1 MTFGAVEVLH
11 GPISG
16 KWAPVVLHRMLHDTI
31 IIRPPALLFMKNSL
45 SSRIR
50 SAISFGLVLLLF
62 SAGISP
68 GQIPDGTLQ
77 RRLSRASNI
86 EFAIYNNGML
96 FGDVARHN
104 NQEGMFAQPLCH
116 WPRGS
121 LHMLGEG
128 MFNGLTVSVKKNGR
142 YLSSDAGYWKS
153 MYLEHGPFSQTVP
166 GRIDDT
172 RAGYDSVYHRSGWR
186 YIDDPDYVVYSSLD
200 YDAEGVDVSGS
211 NYNDWP
217 LRLVDGTSKYIVDPL
232 ERRNYPPCY
241 TSDEDLFCVFKD
253 TDTRADQMYSGPG
266 GASEPIGIEVQHTV
280 FTWGNGPARD
290 IAVFQYDIVNK
301 SGETL
306 DSCYV
311 TFGLDL
317 LLSGPGGVNQPI
329 NQILLTYPAADL
341 AYVIPQPGGEGDWHH
356 WRATPIPPTVGYTF
370 LDTPNGYTGGP
381 NGLTHG
387 INRAMIEGYRRPP
400 PDTTIHGLPLDGPD
414 SSIYFNIS
422 NPHWANP
429 ADSVYSMNVQWP
441 LLITGPFPLP
451 PGDRTRVSVALTF
464 SDSLGH
470 LLLLDELLKRM
481 HANGYQRPSAP
492 PAPVLVATGL
502 NRAVRLTWDRRAE
515 ESPDVIVPDS
525 LGRPFTGYRLL
536 RSVTEGGPYTELARW
551 SVDSLIVH
559 EYIDRGEGIGGLKNN
574 VRYYYQLLAF
584 DEGAPR
590 IKLEPMESKPEQGVN
605 WVSAIPGAS
614 ASDLTTSS
622 GSGALLSGT
631 LGNVSTPQLVPVDNT
646 NFANL
651 FSGKSIELNITAATD
666 GIRYTL
672 PVTVRDTISGREQF
686 AVLDPGLFVGGTPA
700 MAGVKEGV
708 LHIPDVFGLGGARID
723 LPYRFEQ
730 TDDTLALAE
739 PVIESPTG
747 ADVPVLIRD
756 SMHTTGIQT
765 LTPYIESGR
774 ELVIEFLPGG
784 IDTISLI
791 FGFILP
797 YRNIRI
803 TDGATGEELEPGVD
817 WTVRLY
823 ITRAQGGPQGSTV
836 RNRYYLSGPAPNGF
850 ELHAGHLLTI
860 NNSVVVFDYPDRG
873 RGSGKPSPTFPW
885 GSGHRAGTRDFQ
897 VGDRV
902 RIGWDGGVRGL
913 FPRDAIVTLT
923 GPAPGQTEVTENMLE
938 KVRIVPNPYMIRHEA
953 QRGAP
958 RVYFNYLPEEC
969 TITIYTVALD
979 RIATLQHRGGSREE
993 WNLMTERGQLVA
1005 SQLLFASIESPNGK
1019 RVTKKFAVILG
1030 R

>member
-1 MTFGAVEVLH
+1 VRLRCTILLLLSSIPCLAQLPNGT
-11 GPISG
+11 
-16 KWAPVVLHRMLHDTI
+16 LHR
-31 IIRPPALLFMKNSL
+31 
-45 SSRIR
+45 RI
-50 SAISFGLVLLLF
+50 
-62 SAGISP
+62 
-68 GQIPDGTLQ
+68 
-77 RRLSRASNI
+77 SRASNI
-86 EFAIYNNGML
+86 EFAIHNNGML
-96 FGDVARHN
+96 FGDYAYTPPFWA
-104 NQEGMFAQPLCH
+104 FAEPLAH

-121 LHMLGEG
+121 FHLFAFGIV
-128 MFNGLTVSVKKNGR
+128 NGLTVSAKKNGR
-142 YLSSDAGYWKS
+142 YFSSDAGYWKTTS
-153 MYLEHGPFSQTVP
+153 LAHGPFSQTVP
-166 GRIDDT
+166 GRIEDT
-172 RAGYDSVYHRSGWR
+172 RAGYDSVYRGAGWR
-186 YIDDPDYVVYSSLD
+186 YIDDPDYIVYSSLD
-200 YDAEGVDVSGS
+200 YDAGGVDVSGS

-217 LRLVDGTSKYIVDPL
+217 LRLVNGASRYIADPL

-241 TSDEDLFCVFKD
+241 TSDEDMFCVFKD

-266 GASEPIGIEVQHTV
+266 GASEPIGIEVEHTV
-280 FTWGNGPARD
+280 FTWGSGPAKD

-311 TFGLDL
+311 TFGTAIR
-317 LLSGPGGVNQPI
+317 LSGPRGLTGLIISHN
-329 NQILLTYPAADL
+329 LLTYPHGSPAYLVYIVPEPAD
-341 AYVIPQPGGEGDWHH
+341 DWRP
-356 WRATPIPPTVGYTF
+356 WSATPIPPTVGYAF
-370 LDTPNGYTGGP
+370 LDSPSGYDGSPT
-381 NGLTHG
+381 GLTHG
-387 INRAMIEGYRRPP
+387 IEEDMIEGYRRPP
-400 PDTTIHGLPLDGPD
+400 PDTSIHALMTDGPD
-414 SSIYFNIS
+414 SMIYRNIS
-422 NPHWANP
+422 NPHWLRLS
-429 ADSVYSMNVQWP
+429 DTVYSDHDP

-451 PGDRTRVSVALTF
+451 PGERARVSVSWTF

-470 LLLLDELLKRM
+470 LLLLDALLKRM
-481 HANGYQRPSAP
+481 HAHGYQRPSAP
-492 PAPVLVATGL
+492 PAPVLVAAGL
-502 NRAVRLTWDRRAE
+502 NRAVKLTWDRRAE
-515 ESPDVIVPDS
+515 ETPDVIVPDS

-622 GSGALLSGT
+622 GSGALVSGT

-651 FSGKSIELNITAATD
+651 FSGKSIELNVTAATD

-672 PVTVRDTISGREQF
+672 PVTIRDTISGREQF

-708 LHIPDVFGLGGARID
+708 LHIADVFGLGGARID

-747 ADVPVLIRD
+747 ADVPVLVRD

-784 IDTISLI
+784 IDTISLL

-797 YRNIRI
+797 YHNIGI
-803 TDGATGEELEPGVD
+803 TDGTTGEELEPGVD
-817 WTVRLY
+817 WTMRMYV
-823 ITRAQGGPQGSTV
+823 TRAQGGPQGNSV
-836 RNRYYLSGPAPNGF
+836 RNRYYLSGLAPNGF

-873 RGSGKPSPTFPW
+873 RGSRKPSPTFPW

-913 FPRDAIVTLT
+913 FPRDAVLTLT

-993 WNLMTERGQLVA
+993 WNLTTERGQLVA

>member
-1 MTFGAVEVLH
+1 M
-11 GPISG
+11 
-16 KWAPVVLHRMLHDTI
+16 
-31 IIRPPALLFMKNSL
+31 
-45 SSRIR
+45 
-50 SAISFGLVLLLF
+50 LVLAILHVAW
-62 SAGISP
+62 SDIAP
-68 GQIPDGTLQ
+68 GQLPSGELHT
-77 RRLSRASNI
+77 RTSRLSNF
-86 EFAIYNNGML
+86 EFALWNNGKL
-96 FGDVARHN
+96 FGDKQPGSPYFGFTEAVAY
-104 NQEGMFAQPLCH
+104 

-121 LHMLGEG
+121 FHLYPRGNFGGIAFLAKKGAKYLVSD
-128 MFNGLTVSVKKNGR
+128 NALTSRPVQER
-142 YLSSDAGYWKS
+142 
-153 MYLEHGPFSQTVP
+153 GPFRQMVP
-166 GRIDDT
+166 GTIGDPG
-172 RAGYDSVYHRSGWR
+172 AGYDSVFGGAGWR
-186 YIDDPDYVVYSSLD
+186 YADSPDYVVYSSLD
-200 YDAEGVDVSGS
+200 FDARGEDVSGA
-211 NYNDWP
+211 NFNDWP
-217 LRLVDGTSKYIVDPL
+217 LRWQNDRIAYVRDPSA
-232 ERRNYPPCY
+232 RRFDAPAFI
-241 TSDEDLFCVFKD
+241 SDEDLFCVFKD
-253 TDTRADQMYSGPG
+253 TETRADWWYG
-266 GASEPIGIEVQHTV
+266 GGRSEPIGVEIRNSVY
-280 FTWGNGPARD
+280 TWGSGGPQD
-290 IAVFQYDIVNK
+290 IVVFRYEFVNK
-301 SGETL
+301 SRLFL
-306 DSCYV
+306 DSCYFAV
-311 TFGLDL
+311 DPDLTIAPPYRGREFETRLRRFG
-317 LLSGPGGVNQPI
+317 GN
-329 NQILLTYPAADL
+329 PARDL
-341 AYVIPQPGGEGDWHH
+341 AFMEPVDTSQWSIWT
-356 WRATPIPPTVGYTF
+356 ATPRPPVLGYSFVSSAVGYQ
-370 LDTPNGYTGGP
+370 GGP
-381 NGLTHG
+381 VG
-387 INRAMIEGYRRPP
+387 IARAGCVQSMIAFRRA
-400 PDTTIHGLPLDGPD
+400 GPD
-414 SSIYFNIS
+414 SVGFLLDHGNDSIAYYCIS
-422 NPHWANP
+422 E
-429 ADSVYSMNVQWP
+429 
-441 LLITGPFPLP
+441 LP
-451 PGDRTRVSVALTF
+451 PPISWWVDECEHFPQGPVLVSGSFPMGVDSTVTFSVAMIF
-464 SDSLGH
+464 SDSVGQ
-470 LLLLDELLKRM
+470 LLLLDDLVKRM

-492 PAPVLVATGL
+492 PAPMLVATGL
-502 NRAVRLTWDRRAE
+502 NRAVKLTWDRRAE
-515 ESPDVIVPDS
+515 ETPDVIVPDS

-536 RSVTEGGPYTELARW
+536 RSVTERGPYTEVARW

-590 IKLEPMESKPEQGVN
+590 IKLELMESKPEEGVN

-622 GSGALLSGT
+622 GSGALVSGT
-631 LGNVSTPQLVPVDNT
+631 LGNVSTPQLIPTDNT

-651 FSGKSIELNITAATD
+651 FSGKSVELNVTAATD

-747 ADVPVLIRD
+747 ADVPVLVRD

-784 IDTISLI
+784 IDTISYI

-823 ITRAQGGPQGSTV
+823 ITRAQGGPQGSSV
-836 RNRYYLSGPAPNGF
+836 RNRYYLSGLAPNGF

-873 RGSGKPSPTFPW
+873 RGSGKPAPTFPW
-885 GSGHRAGTRDFQ
+885 GSGHRVGTRDFQ

-923 GPAPGQTEVTENMLE
+923 GPTPGQAEVTENMLD

>member
-1 MTFGAVEVLH
+1 VRL
-11 GPISG
+11 
-16 KWAPVVLHRMLHDTI
+16 RCTI
-31 IIRPPALLFMKNSL
+31 LLLL
-45 SSRIR
+45 SSLPSLAQLPQAEIQGRVSRISR
-50 SAISFGLVLLLF
+50 FEFSLYNSGLLYGDHSVSSGRIGFAPSIS
-62 SAGISP
+62 
-68 GQIPDGTLQ
+68 
-77 RRLSRASNI
+77 
-86 EFAIYNNGML
+86 
-96 FGDVARHN
+96 
-104 NQEGMFAQPLCH
+104 H

-121 LHMLGEG
+121 GHFRAEG
-128 MFNGLTVSVKKNGR
+128 GATGLVFLAMKEGRHVVSDNGYARLAR
-142 YLSSDAGYWKS
+142 
-153 MYLEHGPFSQTVP
+153 LEHGPFDQMVP
-166 GRIDDT
+166 GTIGGSE
-172 RAGYDSVYHRSGWR
+172 AGYDSVFHGAGWR
-186 YIDDPDYVVYSSLD
+186 YVVDPDYIVYSSLD
-200 YDAEGVDVSGS
+200 FNGRGVDTSGA
-211 NYNDWP
+211 NMNDWP
-217 LRLVDGTSKYIVDPL
+217 IRLVNGQARYVGTPQS
-232 ERRNYPPCY
+232 RSSNPPVFR
-241 TSDEDLFCVFKD
+241 SDEDLVTVFKD
-253 TDTRADQMYSGPG
+253 TDTRADQVYTGPNG
-266 GASEPIGIEVQHTV
+266 HSIPIGLEIVQAVLSWGTPPLQDIV
-280 FTWGNGPARD
+280 LFTYD
-290 IAVFQYDIVNK
+290 IANKGGGRLDSCFIMFSFGLQLDGWTSPRPLGLSRQLTHVRNEPTDPLWAIVPTDTTEWWAWSATARPPTTGHRLLETPTGYDNLPCRTKRVSCPVFQYRI
-301 SGETL
+301 SSP
-306 DSCYV
+306 DSAGYLV
-311 TFGLDL
+311 DNWEDSTAYRVLSRLEQDL
-317 LLSGPGGVNQPI
+317 PWTASLCEQFASGP
-329 NQILLTYPAADL
+329 
-341 AYVIPQPGGEGDWHH
+341 
-356 WRATPIPPTVGYTF
+356 
-370 LDTPNGYTGGP
+370 
-381 NGLTHG
+381 
-387 INRAMIEGYRRPP
+387 AM
-400 PDTTIHGLPLDGPD
+400 L
-414 SSIYFNIS
+414 
-422 NPHWANP
+422 
-429 ADSVYSMNVQWP
+429 
-441 LLITGPFPLP
+441 TGPFDLE
-451 PGDRTRVSVALTF
+451 PGQECRLVAALVF
-464 SDSLGH
+464 SDSVSQ
-470 LLLLDELLKRM
+470 LLLLDDLVKRM
-481 HANGYQRPSAP
+481 HAHGYQRPSAP

-622 GSGALLSGT
+622 GTGALASGT

-651 FSGKSIELNITAATD
+651 FSGKSIELNVTAATD

-747 ADVPVLIRD
+747 ADVPVLVRD

-784 IDTISLI
+784 IDTISYI

-797 YRNIRI
+797 YRDIRI

-823 ITRAQGGPQGSTV
+823 ITRAQGGPQGNSV

-913 FPRDAIVTLT
+913 FPRDAVLTLT

-1005 SQLLFASIESPNGK
+1005 SQLLFASIEAPNGK

>member
-1 MTFGAVEVLH
+1 VRLRCTILLLLSRSSAV
-11 GPISG
+11 G
-16 KWAPVVLHRMLHDTI
+16 KT
-31 IIRPPALLFMKNSL
+31 LLLARL
-45 SSRIR
+45 S

-68 GQIPDGTLQ
+68 GQIPNGTLH
-77 RRLSRASNI
+77 RRLSRASNF
-86 EFAIYNNGML
+86 EFALYNNGML
-96 FGDVARHN
+96 IGDDDLLSGGV
-104 NQEGMFAQPLCH
+104 FAPPLAH

-121 LHMLGEG
+121 NHMLGWG
-128 MFNGLTVSVKKNGR
+128 LWNGLTLCAKKNGR
-142 YLSSDAGYWKS
+142 YLSSDAGVWKGAVPA
-153 MYLEHGPFSQTVP
+153 HGPFNQTVP
-166 GRIDDT
+166 GRIGDT
-172 RAGYDSVYHRSGWR
+172 RAGYDSVYHGAGWR
-186 YIDDPDYVVYSSLD
+186 YVDDPDYIVYSSLD
-200 YDAEGVDVSGS
+200 YDAFGVDTSGS

-217 LRLVDGTSKYIVDPL
+217 LRWVNGESKYIADPL
-232 ERRNYPPCY
+232 ERQSYPPCY

-253 TDTRADQMYSGPG
+253 TDTRADRMYTGPG
-266 GASEPIGIEVQHTV
+266 GASEPIGIEVEHTV
-280 FTWGNGPARD
+280 FSWGNGPAKD
-290 IAVFQYDIVNK
+290 MVVFQYDFINK
-301 SGETL
+301 SGEL
-306 DSCYV
+306 LESCYV
-311 TFGLDL
+311 SFGSALAL
-317 LLSGPGGVNQPI
+317 TGGGVGTFRGIIPHVLQ
-329 NQILLTYPAADL
+329 TYPRETSPDL
-341 AYVIPQPGGEGDWHH
+341 VYMVPRAGEDHH
-356 WRATPIPPTVGYTF
+356 LWTATPYPPTIGYAF
-370 LDTPNGYTGGP
+370 LESPFGYGGIPTGIA
-381 NGLTHG
+381 HG
-387 INRAMIEGYRRPP
+387 VNLYMIEEYCNPP
-400 PDTTIHGLPLDGPD
+400 PDSIVHSIMHEGVD
-414 SSIYFNIS
+414 SSIYFGIS
-422 NPHWANP
+422 DPHWGLCVDTLYA
-429 ADSVYSMNVQWP
+429 NVQP
-441 LLITGPFPLP
+441 YPVLTSGAFRMLP
-451 PGDRTRVSVALTF
+451 GERTRLSVALTF

-470 LLLLDELLKRM
+470 LLLLDELLKRI
-481 HANGYQRPSAP
+481 HAHGYQRPSP
-492 PAPVLVATGL
+492 PASPHLTAAGL
-502 NRAVRLTWDRRAE
+502 NHAVKLTWDRRAE
-515 ESPDVIVPDS
+515 ETPDVIVPDS
-525 LGRPFTGYRLL
+525 LGRPFAGYRLL
-536 RSVTEGGPYTELARW
+536 RSVTERGPYTELARW

-590 IKLEPMESKPEQGVN
+590 IKLEPMETKPEQGVN
-605 WVSAIPGAS
+605 WVSATPGAS

-622 GSGALLSGT
+622 GNGALISGT
-631 LGNVSTPQLVPVDNT
+631 LGNISTPQLVPSDNT

-651 FSGKSIELNITAATD
+651 FSGKSIELNVTAATD

-700 MAGVKEGV
+700 IAGVKEGV
-708 LHIPDVFGLGGARID
+708 LHIADVFGLGGARID

-747 ADVPVLIRD
+747 ADVPVLVKD
-756 SMHTTGIQT
+756 SMRTTGIQT

-817 WTVRLY
+817 WTMRMYV
-823 ITRAQGGPQGSTV
+823 TRAQGGPQGNSV
-836 RNRYYLSGPAPNGF
+836 RNRYYLSGLAPNGF

-885 GSGHRAGTRDFQ
+885 GSGHRAGTRDIQ

-913 FPRDAIVTLT
+913 FPRDAVLTLT
-923 GPAPGQTEVTENMLE
+923 GPAPGQTDVTENMLE

-958 RVYFNYLPEEC
+958 RIYFNYLPEEC

-1005 SQLLFASIESPNGK
+1005 SQLLFASIEAPNGK